1 MARLCLCLNQIARV
15 RSMKKGRNPDPVA
28 IAIAAEMAGIDGIV
42 VQMTDERSD
51 ITERD
56 VTLLKQ
62 VVQTHFNIA
71 VPANEEMVNKTLTW
85 KPDMVTLMPGVTGKI
100 EPPRNPS
107 DELPY
112 IEDMVQTLRS
122 NNIVVTL
129 LIEPDAQ
136 QIRAAAR
143 AQVDYVQF
151 DTSTFAGVEDLG
163 TMTDTVEQIRSAA
176 ITANKIGLGI
186 SVGRGLS
193 VQTARE
199 LADIDFIEE
208 YNVGWAIVSRA
219 MLVGIEKAIRDFK
232 SIIEA

>member
-42 VQMTDERSD
+42 VQLAEERSD
-51 ITERD
+51 ITDRD
-56 VTLLKQ
+56 VTLLKE

-71 VPANEEMVNKTLTW
+71 VPATEEMVKKALTW
-85 KPDMVTLMPGVTGKI
+85 APDMVTLMPYASGKA
-100 EPPRNPS
+100 EPTQEAV
-107 DELPY
+107 DLPY
-112 IEDMVQTLRS
+112 IEDMVQTLRAH
-122 NNIVVTL
+122 NIVVTL
-129 LIEPDAQ
+129 LIGPDAQ

-151 DTSTFAGVEDLG
+151 DTAMFAGVDDLG
-163 TMTDTVEQIRSAA
+163 AMTDAVEQIRSAA

-199 LADIDFIEE
+199 LADIEFIEE

-219 MLVGIEKAIRDFK
+219 MLVGIDKAIRDFK